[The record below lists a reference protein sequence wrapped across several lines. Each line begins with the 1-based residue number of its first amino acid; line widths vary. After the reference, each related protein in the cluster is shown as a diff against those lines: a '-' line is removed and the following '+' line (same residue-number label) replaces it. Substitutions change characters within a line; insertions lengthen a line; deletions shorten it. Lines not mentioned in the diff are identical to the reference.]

1 MAKYQVINM
10 FAVGNKKAQQTG
22 DVTRSPIAC
31 NKALRKTN
39 VARFHRLRKRLPVMQ
54 VQISVQLITMGLTKL
69 RDLAVRPMHCQY
81 AMLQLLK

>member
-1 MAKYQVINM
+1 MAKYQVVNM

-22 DVTRSPIAC
+22 DVTGCPIAR

-54 VQISVQLITMGLTKL
+54 VQISVQLVAMGLAKL
-69 RDLAVRPMHCQY
+69 
-81 AMLQLLK
+81 